1 MSVNRNDRPAAES
14 APQLLD
20 LPDLPASAGRGDSL
34 LGGNLDVIRNV
45 QVKLVVQVGEARTSV
60 GELMEMRADSVLKL
74 DRLVDEP
81 VDVLL
86 DGAVIA
92 RGQLVAV
99 GDDFGV
105 RITELPKLGK

>member
-1 MSVNRNDRPAAES
+1 MSNPKDRQPA
-14 APQLLD
+14 APQLID
-20 LPDLPASAGRGDSL
+20 LPELPASAGRGDSL

-45 QVKLVVQVGEARTSV
+45 QIRLTVQVGEVQTTV
-60 GELMEMRADSVLKL
+60 GDLMALRNDSVLKL